1 VYERIIVRTGPE
13 RIAELH
19 RYRIVVWSKHSMK
32 TSSETLIAEADDRIE
47 YTEIAAL
54 CKYVDVV
61 NGDKTGGLA
70 QDELRV
76 VV

>member
-1 VYERIIVRTGPE
+1 
-13 RIAELH
+13 
-19 RYRIVVWSKHSMK
+19 MK